1 MKAISGRAMAR
12 VLERKGWLLV
22 RVRGSHHMY
31 GRGAER
37 IVVPIHGDQTLKAG
51 MQRDLMKQAG
61 LSDDDL

>member
-1 MKAISGRAMAR
+1 MKAVSGRTMAR
-12 VLERKGWLLV
+12 VLERKGWQLL
-22 RVRGSHHMY
+22 RVRGSHRMY